1 MKKAIISLI
10 LVLAPI
16 AAADA
21 VETPD
26 LQTAAPERYTVVK
39 GDTLW
44 SISARYLKSPW
55 RWPEV
60 WDLNNQVQNPHRIYP
75 GDVLVLERVPAD
87 GGQAAA
93 GSAVTVRLEPRI
105 RVESREAQ
113 AVPAIPS
120 NVIEPFLTRPLVVG
134 EDDLN
139 AAPRVVATEE
149 DRVVLG
155 AGNVAYVEGITESQ
169 GRVWQIFRRGDPLV
183 DPESGDVLGYA
194 AIYLGEARVRQF
206 GPVSTLDITQSKQ
219 EIYQG
224 DHLLPAVET
233 PSFGY
238 VPHAPKQAVSA
249 RIVSNYGGVQE
260 SGPLSIVALSKG
272 SRDGLEAGHVLALY
286 RDPTTSRGLRN
297 APLYG
302 RSGPSGSDA
311 PRTYYAEQLTPR
323 DGPVFPRAVPV
334 TSQDLS
340 KLPAE
345 RYGLVMVFRTFDRA
359 AFGLVM
365 EASRPVSVRDILT
378 NP

>member
-10 LVLAPI
+10 LALAPI
-16 AAADA
+16 ATA
-21 VETPD
+21 VAVQTVD
-26 LQTAAPERYTVVK
+26 LQTTAPERYTVVK

-60 WDLNNQVQNPHRIYP
+60 WNLNNQVQNPHRIYP
-75 GDVLVLERVPAD
+75 GDVLVLERGGAA
-87 GGQAAA
+87 GGQGKA
-93 GSAVTVRLEPRI
+93 SAVTVRLEPRI
-105 RVESREAQ
+105 RVVSGEAQ
-113 AVPAIPS
+113 AVPAIPPA
-120 NVIEPFLTRPLVVG
+120 VIEPFLSKPLVIG
-134 EDDLN
+134 ENDLS
-139 AAPRVVATEE
+139 AAPRIVATEE
-149 DRVVLG
+149 DRVVVG
-155 AGNVAYVEGITESQ
+155 AGNVAYAEGITEGQ

-183 DPESGDVLGYA
+183 DPESGDILGYA
-194 AIYLGEARVRQF
+194 ALYLGEARVREY
-206 GPVSTLDITQSKQ
+206 GAVSTLDITQSKQ

-224 DHLLPAVET
+224 DHLLPAAET

-249 RIVSNYGGVQE
+249 RILSNYGGLHE

-272 SRDGLEAGHVLALY
+272 SRDGLEVGHVLALY
-286 RDPTTSRGLRN
+286 RDPTTSRRLRN
-297 APLYG
+297 DPLWG
-302 RSGPSGSDA
+302 RSGPSGSDE
-311 PRTYYAEQLTPR
+311 PRTYYSEQLTPR
-323 DGPVFPRAVPV
+323 DGPVFARAVPV
-334 TSQDLS
+334 TSHDLS

-365 EASRPVSVRDILT
+365 EASRPVSVQDILT